1 MGQRR
6 GRENTQ
12 SSHQTFLLIN
22 RLTYIRKQTI
32 GVVTPKYVTKTMRVI
47 YPRLGGLIKL
57 DVTPGGGF
65 SAGVIMG
72 SFGGGGVDIFFLLRG
87 VRKKKDRS
95 FSRDGGPKEAKTMC
109 KHEFTY
115 IYIHREVMNLNP
127 PTPGNFFFGK
137 EGGAFVRR

>member
-1 MGQRR
+1 
-6 GRENTQ
+6 
-12 SSHQTFLLIN
+12 
-22 RLTYIRKQTI
+22 
-32 GVVTPKYVTKTMRVI
+32 
-47 YPRLGGLIKL
+47 
-57 DVTPGGGF
+57 
-65 SAGVIMG
+65 MG